1 MSFEGRQTPS
11 LAIPIGK
18 VAGIPIYLDYSWFII
33 FFLLVW
39 TIGFS
44 LMPAAY
50 PGLSQFDYLLIGVVT
65 AILFFGSLLLHE
77 LAHSI
82 VAKRNGMTIRRITL
96 FLLGGVSDLEEEPK
110 DASVELRMA
119 AAGPLT
125 SLAISVVFFLI
136 WLISGIAGLSGIIQA
151 PIFYLSL
158 VNLLMALFNFI
169 PAFPMDGGRILRAIL
184 WRRNGDIVRS
194 TEIASN
200 IGGVFAMVIMA
211 FGIFS
216 MFFIDFL
223 SGVWALLI
231 GWFISSSS
239 SASLQQTRAQE
250 DLRGVRAAD
259 VMTRNVDAV
268 PPDMTLAS
276 LSDECTRTKHTGFP
290 VISNGKIIGCVTM
303 GDLRRFSK
311 DRWPTTRVDQAMTTS
326 DKLAMAN
333 QEDPATDVMTMMQRR
348 NVGRVFVTDGGTLT
362 GIITRSDMLKAIE
375 LREGTLGMTRGIWA
389 SEQRISL
396 TVEPGMNFVLE
407 QPAEKGFVW
416 RPEFSGSDVQFVG
429 QDLYT
434 TPDGH
439 EEQRF
444 TFQAAKAGTHMIRL
458 HEVQGLQEAPG
469 SARSRG
475 LRTVTYTVMASAPP
489 SSAV

>member
-1 MSFEGRQTPS
+1 M
-11 LAIPIGK
+11 
-18 VAGIPIYLDYSWFII
+18 AGIPVYLDYSWFII

-65 AILFFGSLLLHE
+65 ALLFFGSLLLHE

-82 VAKRNGMTIRRITL
+82 VAKRNGLTIRRITL
-96 FLLGGVSDLEEEPK
+96 FLLGGVSDLGEEPK
-110 DASVELRMA
+110 DASLELKMA

-125 SLAISVVFFLI
+125 SLGLSVVFFLL
-136 WLISGIAGLSGIIQA
+136 WLISAFGGLSAIIQA

-169 PAFPMDGGRILRAIL
+169 PAFPMDGGRILRSIL
-184 WRRNGDIVRS
+184 WMRNGDVVRS
-194 TEIASN
+194 TEIASHM
-200 IGGVFAMVIMA
+200 GEVFAMIIMA

-216 MFFIDFL
+216 IFFIDFL
-223 SGVWALLI
+223 SGIWALLI

-239 SASLQQTRAQE
+239 SASLQQTIAQE

-259 VMTRNVDAV
+259 VMTRSVDTV

-276 LSDECTRTKHTGFP
+276 LSEELTRTKHTGFP
-290 VISNGKIIGCVTM
+290 VVSNGKIIGCVTM

-311 DRWPTTRVDQAMTTS
+311 DLWATTRVDQAMTTS

-333 QEDPATDVMTMMQRR
+333 KDDPATDVLAMMQRG
-348 NVGRVFVTDGGTLT
+348 NVGRVFVTEKGELM

-375 LREGTLGMTRGIWA
+375 LREGTLGMSRGIRA
-389 SEQRISL
+389 SESRISL

-407 QPAEKGFVW
+407 QPTEKGFVW
-416 RPEFSGSDVQFVG
+416 RPEFSGSDVQLIG

-444 TFQAAKAGTHMIRL
+444 TFQAAKTGTHVIRL
-458 HEVQGLQEAPG
+458 HEIQGSQEAPG
-469 SARSRG
+469 RARSRG
-475 LRTVTYTVMASAPP
+475 LRTVTYTVVAGALPP
-489 SSAV
+489 SQV

>member
-1 MSFEGRQTPS
+1 

-44 LMPAAY
+44 WMPAEF
-50 PGLSQFDYLLIGVVT
+50 PGLSQLDYLLIGVVT
-65 AILFFGSLLLHE
+65 ALLFFGSLLLHE

-82 VAKRNGMTIRRITL
+82 VAKRNGLTIRRITL
-96 FLLGGVSDLEEEPK
+96 FLLGGVSDLEEEPN
-110 DASVELRMA
+110 DASVELKMA

-125 SLAISVVFFLI
+125 SLAIAVIFFVI
-136 WLISGIAGLSGIIQA
+136 WYVSAIAGLSAIIQA
-151 PIFYLSL
+151 PVLYLSL
-158 VNLLMALFNFI
+158 VNFLMAVFNFI

-184 WRRNGDIVRS
+184 WRRNGDIVHS
-194 TEIASN
+194 TEIASH
-200 IGGVFAMVIMA
+200 IGEVFAMVIMA

-216 MFFIDFL
+216 MFFIDL
-223 SGVWALLI
+223 ITGIWALLI

-239 SASLQQTRAQE
+239 SASLQQTIAQE
-250 DLRGVRAAD
+250 DLRGVKASD
-259 VMTRNVDAV
+259 VMTRNVDAI
-268 PPDMTLAS
+268 PPDMTLVG

-290 VISNGKIIGCVTM
+290 VVSNEKIIGCVTM

-311 DRWPTTRVDQAMTTS
+311 DRWATTRVDQAMTTG
-326 DKLAMAN
+326 DKLAMVS
-333 QEDPATDVMTMMQRR
+333 QDDPATDVMTMMQRR
-348 NVGRVFVTDGGTLT
+348 NVGRVFVTDGGGLA

-375 LREGTLGMTRGIWA
+375 LREGTLGMSRGIWA

-396 TVEPGMNFVLE
+396 NVEPGMNFVLE
-407 QPAEKGFVW
+407 QPAEKGLVW
-416 RPEFSGSDVQFVG
+416 RPEFSGSDVQLIG

-444 TFQAAKAGTHMIRL
+444 TFQAAKAGTHVIRL
-458 HEVQGLQEAPG
+458 HEVQGSQEAQG
-469 SARSRG
+469 SARSKG
-475 LRTVTYTVMASAPP
+475 LRTVTYTVVASAPP
-489 SSAV
+489 S

>member
-1 MSFEGRQTPS
+1 MSDEGRQQPG

-18 VAGIPIYLDYSWFII
+18 VAGIPIYLDYSWFVI

-44 LMPAAY
+44 LMPSAY

-65 AILFFGSLLLHE
+65 ALLFFGSLLLHE

-125 SLAISVVFFLI
+125 SLALSVVFFLI
-136 WLISGIAGLSGIIQA
+136 WLVSAIAGLSGIIQA

-169 PAFPMDGGRILRAIL
+169 PAFPMDGGRVLRAIL
-184 WRRNGDIVRS
+184 WRRNGNIVRS
-194 TEIASN
+194 TEVASR
-200 IGGVFAMVIMA
+200 IGEVFAMVIMA

-216 MFFIDFL
+216 IFFIDFI

-239 SASLQQTRAQE
+239 SASLQQTIAKE
-250 DLRGVRAAD
+250 DLRGVKASD
-259 VMTRNVDAV
+259 LMTRNVDVV
-268 PPDMTLAS
+268 PPEMTLAG

-290 VISNGKIIGCVTM
+290 VVSNGKIIGCVTM

-311 DRWPTTRVDQAMTTS
+311 DRWATTRVDQAMTTS
-326 DKLAMAN
+326 DKLAIVS
-333 QEDPATDVMTMMQRR
+333 QVDPATDVMTMMQRR
-348 NVGRVFVTDGGTLT
+348 NVGRVFVIEGGALT

-375 LREGTLGMTRGIWA
+375 LREGTLGMRRGIWG
-389 SEQRISL
+389 SEQRVSL
-396 TVEPGMNFVLE
+396 NVEPGMNFVLE

-416 RPEFSGSDVQFVG
+416 RPEFSGSDVQLVG
-429 QDLYT
+429 QDLYM

-444 TFQAAKAGTHMIRL
+444 TFQTAKAGAYVIRL
-458 HEVQGLQEAPG
+458 HEAQGSLERPG
-469 SARSRG
+469 SAVSKG
-475 LRTVTYTVMASAPP
+475 VRTVTYTVVASAPP
-489 SSAV
+489 SS